1 MVVFVGKDRPGSLEI
16 RQAQRE
22 KHVSMLKDL
31 QDRGLIHFAG
41 PLLDEQGEMNG
52 SLIIFDTEDV
62 EKVNSIMDQDPYV
75 KAGLFASRETLRVK
89 KVM

>member
-1 MVVFVGKDRPGSLEI
+1 MVVFIGKDKPGGLEI

-22 KHVSMLKDL
+22 KHVAMLKDL
-31 QDRGLIHFAG
+31 QARGLIHFAG
-41 PLLDEQGEMNG
+41 PLLDDRGEMNG

-62 EKVNSIMDQDPYV
+62 EKVKSIMDQDPYV
-75 KAGLFASRETLRVK
+75 QAGLFASREAARVK